1 MVTLRDPRGLR
12 GCVTGSVPAV
22 ASTGARAHPMTDDA
36 HDTRCRM
43 ATVRSISEKKL
54 EANRRNARQS
64 TGPKT
69 DAGKHAS
76 RLNAVSHG
84 LLAKAVVI
92 TTGDYQEDA
101 QEFTQLLDGLR
112 EQYIPLGVA
121 EDLEVQ
127 QIALYYW
134 RKMRAV
140 RYEHGAIRKRTGDMR
155 EREERSRWEGVDSRL
170 RFGGTL
176 EETAHGIQYLIDNLG
191 AVKEEALEGKVS
203 AEWQK
208 WLDLHFPDEFPR
220 PDKSQVVEQTAARLV
235 VSRDYLRQTVTKI
248 DEQLRRLSPLRD
260 KLAAIEE
267 LNLDSKISAA
277 ALPGPEAVDRLTRYE
292 TSNDRAMDRTLKR
305 LEGMQARRQ
314 KQGGTPAE
322 K

>member
-1 MVTLRDPRGLR
+1 M
-12 GCVTGSVPAV
+12 S
-22 ASTGARAHPMTDDA
+22 
-36 HDTRCRM
+36 
-43 ATVRSISEKKL
+43 TVRSISEKKL

-69 DAGKHAS
+69 AAGKQAS
-76 RLNAVSHG
+76 RLNAVTHG
-84 LLAKAVVI
+84 LLANAVVI
-92 TTGDYQEDA
+92 TAGSYREDA
-101 QEFTQLLDGLR
+101 EEFTRLLDGLR
-112 EQYIPLGVA
+112 EQYTPEGIA

-155 EREERSRWEGVDSRL
+155 EREERGRQESVDNRL

-191 AVKEEALEGKVS
+191 VAKKEALEGKVS
-203 AEWQK
+203 GEWQE
-208 WLDLHFPDEFPR
+208 WLDQHFPDEFPR
-220 PDKSQVVEQTAARLV
+220 PDESQVVERKAARLM
-235 VSRDYLRQTVTKI
+235 VSQDYLRQTVAKI
-248 DEQLRRLSPLRD
+248 DGQLRRLSSLRD
-260 KLAAIEE
+260 KLAASEE

-277 ALPGPEAVDRLTRYE
+277 ALPGPGAVDKLIRYE
-292 TSNDRAMDRTLKR
+292 TSNDRALDRALKR
-305 LEGMQARRQ
+305 LESMQARRQ
-314 KQGGTPAE
+314 KQGGAPAE

>member
-1 MVTLRDPRGLR
+1 M
-12 GCVTGSVPAV
+12 S
-22 ASTGARAHPMTDDA
+22 
-36 HDTRCRM
+36 
-43 ATVRSISEKKL
+43 TVRSISEKKL

-69 DAGKHAS
+69 EAGKQAS
-76 RLNAVSHG
+76 RLNAVTHG

-92 TTGDYQEDA
+92 TAGDYREDA

-112 EQYIPLGVA
+112 EQYMPEGMA

-155 EREERSRWEGVDSRL
+155 EREERGRQEGVDNRL

-191 AVKEEALEGKVS
+191 VAKEEALEGKVS
-203 AEWQK
+203 GEWQK

-220 PDKSQVVEQTAARLV
+220 PDKSQVVEQTAARLM
-235 VSRDYLRQTVTKI
+235 VSQDYLRQTVAKI
-248 DEQLRRLSPLRD
+248 DGQLRRLSSLRD

-267 LNLDSKISAA
+267 LNLESKINAA
-277 ALPGPEAVDRLTRYE
+277 ALPGPEAVTKLTRYE
-292 TSNDRAMDRTLKR
+292 TSNDRALDRALKR